1 MASVKLHNVSVD
13 IPVFDSSTR
22 SLKKEAF
29 RLSVGGILGR
39 SHGGGHNYIVK
50 ALVDINLEL
59 KIGDRLGLLGHNGAG
74 KTTLMRVLA
83 GIYEPTAGTFEHTGK
98 IAALF
103 DAGLAFN
110 VDANGYDNIRL
121 SGRYM
126 GMSAKEIEQKI
137 PDIAEFSELGE
148 FLHLPLRT
156 YSQGMLARLS
166 FSLASSVDPEILI
179 LDEGINA
186 GDASFTRKAMER
198 MRSLAQRSS
207 IVALASHSL
216 DLVEQLC
223 TVCALMDHGRIVRLG
238 PPAEVIGVYLAAVND
253 AAAQA

>member
-1 MASVKLHNVSVD
+1 MAFLKLRNVSVD

-39 SHGGGHNYIVK
+39 SGGGGYGYIVK
-50 ALVDINLEL
+50 ALVDVDLEL
-59 KIGDRLGLLGHNGAG
+59 KTGDRLGLLGHNGAG

-83 GIYEPTAGTFEHTGK
+83 GIYEPTAGTIEHTGK

-110 VDANGYDNIRL
+110 ADTSGYDNIRL
-121 SGRYM
+121 SGRYL
-126 GMSAKEIEQKI
+126 GMSSREIERKI
-137 PDIAEFSELGE
+137 PGIAEFSELGE

-186 GDASFTRKAMER
+186 GDASFMRKAKER
-198 MRSLAQRSS
+198 MLELAHRSS
-207 IVALASHSL
+207 ILAVASHSL
-216 DLVEQLC
+216 DLISQLC
-223 TVCALMDHGRIVRLG
+223 TVCALMDHGRLVKLG
-238 PPAEVIGVYLAAVND
+238 PPAEVIDTYLAGVNE
-253 AAAQA
+253 AAA